1 MVLFSIKTNYCCF
14 CQFINALTVA
24 WFSNKLNKTFTIS
37 VRYKNDYYICLHRKK
52 QAKRSM
58 QKKIQLNILGL
69 SVSQTQSGAYALVL
83 AEEDGERRIPII
95 IGPVEAQAIAIQLE
109 GLKPPRPLTHDLI
122 KNMALAFDIALLEVT
137 IYKLEEGIF
146 YSELLCEMNGK
157 EIKID
162 SRTSDAVALALRFR
176 CPIFTSEDIL
186 QKAGIVLEADDEG
199 SPVRSLLDEEEIE
212 APSLSSYA
220 QYSTSELEELLSEAI
235 QNEDYEKASVIRDEL
250 TKREK

>member
-1 MVLFSIKTNYCCF
+1 M
-14 CQFINALTVA
+14 
-24 WFSNKLNKTFTIS
+24 
-37 VRYKNDYYICLHRKK
+37 H
-52 QAKRSM
+52 
-58 QKKIQLNILGL
+58 KIRLNILGL

-83 AEEDGERRIPII
+83 AEEEGERRIPII

-122 KNMALAFDIALLEVT
+122 KNMALAFDIALLEVS

-146 YSELLCEMNGK
+146 YSELLCEMAGK

-176 CPIFTSEDIL
+176 CPIYTSEDIL
-186 QKAGIVLEADDEG
+186 QKAGIVLEGDDAN
-199 SPVRSLLDEEEIE
+199 SPIRSVLGEDEYVTPG
-212 APSLSSYA
+212 ASSYS
-220 QYSTSELEELLSEAI
+220 QYSTSELNDLLDEAI

>member
-1 MVLFSIKTNYCCF
+1 MIVIFVCIEK
-14 CQFINALTVA
+14 
-24 WFSNKLNKTFTIS
+24 
-37 VRYKNDYYICLHRKK
+37 RYRANV
-52 QAKRSM
+52 SM
-58 QKKIQLNILGL
+58 QKIRLNILGL

-83 AEEDGERRIPII
+83 AEEEGERRIPII

-157 EIKID
+157 EIRID

-176 CPIFTSEDIL
+176 CPIYTSEEIL
-186 QKAGIVLEADDEG
+186 QKAGIVLESDDEN
-199 SPVRSLLDEEEIE
+199 SPVRSMMDEEEPE
-212 APSLSSYA
+212 TTGSSYA
-220 QYSTSELEELLSEAI
+220 QYSTSDLQELLNEAI
-235 QNEDYEKASVIRDEL
+235 EDEDYEKASIIRDEL
-250 TKREK
+250 NKREK